1 MDDRGVIN
9 IAASSPNFV
18 LQSLG
23 NPRLGCVRALGLI
36 HELCRTHG
44 HEHEERERIINA
56 TPADGETEAENHISL
71 IPGLAVHSISPF
83 CGGRWLISKRTY
95 SSIGRSVGK
104 RVSERRSGAPTLRS
118 THNGYWPLGSDRLR

>member
-1 MDDRGVIN
+1 
-9 IAASSPNFV
+9 
-18 LQSLG
+18 
-23 NPRLGCVRALGLI
+23 LGLI

-83 CGGRWLISKRTY
+83 AVLDGSFRSRLIRQLAE
-95 SSIGRSVGK
+95 V
-104 RVSERRSGAPTLRS
+104 
-118 THNGYWPLGSDRLR
+118 

>member
-1 MDDRGVIN
+1 MRADFGALMPVGWAGKAAPAESQEPRLRAGDGHWDRIKMDDRGVIN

-44 HEHEERERIINA
+44 HEHEERERSHQCD
-56 TPADGETEAENHISL
+56 T
-71 IPGLAVHSISPF
+71 
-83 CGGRWLISKRTY
+83 GRWR
-95 SSIGRSVGK
+95 
-104 RVSERRSGAPTLRS
+104 
-118 THNGYWPLGSDRLR
+118 NGS